1 MKRGKSAVSRTLI
14 TAATLVLLADAASGQ
29 VAMVPGDRFRAWTK
43 AGVDLKAFHSYYV
56 VKEADDERGID
67 SFILDALAQLD
78 LETHGG
84 ELQGMPAGTEV
95 EVTYESFYSDSSH
108 AVGVT
113 DLLIFYRDPSTSTL
127 LALTE
132 MEKVQTLPGP
142 ETITAAVH
150 YLLGP
155 TAEPATSPLPSDL
168 TKPYEAKSKN
178 PQGSIP
184 AFAARGRIRIVNAE
198 PSARW
203 PIMYPQRLVM
213 KKEYVDRRQLLEVAR
228 AALEQRI
235 REAGGTIVSEGGDKT
250 ITLTVTDLSM
260 IAIFETFINFT
271 LETGDGYVRGLQ
283 AHGKQWNYRTSI
295 DEAVA
300 DIPVQVLND
309 PNVLKYLER

>member
-1 MKRGKSAVSRTLI
+1 MSRTFI
-14 TAATLVLLADAASGQ
+14 TVATLFLLADTAMAQ

-43 AGVDLKAFHSYYV
+43 PGVDLKAFHSYYV
-56 VKEADDERGID
+56 VKEADDDRGID
-67 SFILDALAQLD
+67 SFIVDALAQLD

-84 ELQGMPAGTEV
+84 ELQGMPTGTDV
-95 EVTYESFYSDSSH
+95 EVTYESFYSESSR
-108 AVGVT
+108 AAGVT

-155 TAEPATSPLPSDL
+155 GAAPATPPLPSDL
-168 TKPYEAKSKN
+168 TKPYKAKSKN
-178 PQGSIP
+178 PEGSIP
-184 AFAARGRIRIVNAE
+184 AFTARGQIRIVNAE

-203 PIMYPQRLVM
+203 PIVYPLRLVM
-213 KKEYVDRRQLLEVAR
+213 KKEYVDRQQLLEVAK
-228 AALEQRI
+228 AALEERI
-235 REAGGTIVSEGGDKT
+235 REAGGAIVSEGADKT
-250 ITLTVTDLSM
+250 ITLAVTDLSM

-271 LETGDGYVRGLQ
+271 LETGDGYIRGLQ

-300 DIPVQVLND
+300 DIPVQILND
-309 PNVLKYLER
+309 PNVLKYLEQ